1 MIPYLLLGLT
11 LLIAYLIGGVP
22 FGWLVAHSRG
32 VDILRQGSGNIGAT
46 NVGRVLGRRFGVLVF
61 VLDFS
66 KGALPVLA
74 ASSLTPF
81 AGSAL
86 PPDSLPVAAGVAA
99 FLGHLFPVYLH
110 FRGGKGVA
118 TGVGVVAVLLPITA
132 LALFAAWLVVLAAF
146 RYVSLASLTAA
157 ALLTVLR
164 LTLTPAPFAWDHA
177 VVTGFCLF
185 GTVLI
190 GLRHAANVRRLLQGS
205 ENRLKDSAAMLLVS
219 KTIHVLALGL
229 WFGMLCFF
237 TVAGLTL
244 FQTFDAISLK
254 DKDARPLWFPLPD
267 VYAKGRPSDQ
277 FPDPLRREQGSR
289 AAGAA
294 VGPLFPWYYGIQTGC
309 AVVTAITALGWW
321 FSRGGRGSIG
331 SGPCCCCWRRRASAW
346 GGGWITP
353 LAICESRATRKRT
366 RYCSPR
372 RRRTRK
378 SRKPWTRGRP
388 SSAGTA
394 TVYSTTS
401 RCWYWSA
408 WRWRWRRSCRRRSTI
423 RRSSLTETTRG
434 PTDASPPNARRP
446 RRDGQRHDPAAG
458 PRREAVARRVRAPLR
473 RHAASEKSR
482 AD

>member
-1 MIPYLLLGLT
+1 MVPYLLLGLI

-22 FGWLVAHSRG
+22 FGWLVAHGRG

-81 AGSAL
+81 AGNAL
-86 PPDSLPVAAGVAA
+86 PADSLPVAAGAAA
-99 FLGHLFPVYLH
+99 FLGHLFPLYLH

-118 TGVGVVAVLLPITA
+118 TGVGVVAVLLPITHT

-205 ENRLKDSAAMLLVS
+205 ENRLKDSPAMLLFS

-229 WFGMLCFF
+229 WFGTLCFF
-237 TVAGLTL
+237 TVSGLTL
-244 FQTFDAISLK
+244 FQTFDEISLK

-267 VYAKGRPSDQ
+267 VYAKEPPSDK
-277 FPDPLRREQGSR
+277 FPDPLRKEQGSR

-321 FSRGGRGSIG
+321 FWRGGSRVH
-331 SGPCCCCWRRRASAW
+331 RVRAVLLLLASVGVGA
-346 GGGWITP
+346 GWW
-353 LAICESRATRKRT
+353 LDYAVSDL
-366 RYCSPR
+366 
-372 RRRTRK
+372 
-378 SRKPWTRGRP
+378 RKPRDEKTDAVLLAP
-388 SSAGTA
+388 A
-394 TVYSTTS
+394 
-401 RCWYWSA
+401 
-408 WRWRWRRSCRRRSTI
+408 
-423 RRSSLTETTRG
+423 
-434 PTDASPPNARRP
+434 PTDAQIQGAVEARATFIRWHGYSLLDNFAVLVLVGVAMALAAQLPTAGSPAEYNKA
-446 RRDGQRHDPAAG
+446 
-458 PRREAVARRVRAPLR
+458 
-473 RHAASEKSR
+473 
-482 AD
+482 